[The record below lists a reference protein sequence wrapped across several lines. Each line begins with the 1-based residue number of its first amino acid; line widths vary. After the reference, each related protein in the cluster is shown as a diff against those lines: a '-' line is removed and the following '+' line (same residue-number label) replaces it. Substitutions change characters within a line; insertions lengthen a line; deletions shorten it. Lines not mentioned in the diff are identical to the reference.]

1 MLEEKEKMTK
11 KFERKTE
18 EKVKERKMMKS
29 RKGITLIALI
39 ITIIVL
45 LILAGVSLS
54 LVVGDNGVLNQ
65 AEKSAKRTNEE
76 EAKEQ
81 VGMELAGSYDES
93 GYVNLTTL
101 NNNLRNNL
109 EEKVEIKEEA
119 EDGTVTYKEL
129 TEDNEIEELPK
140 TVKYKGVDVELDG
153 ETGPR
158 YLVDKVEIGDYV
170 DIGLKYDTTYTKSY
184 EFNSSAHSNG
194 YVETT
199 KALTGWRVLS
209 KEGEGASGKVK
220 LISAGCPLTYYH
232 PSGREIEGIDRE
244 FGRFK

>member
-1 MLEEKEKMTK
+1 
-11 KFERKTE
+11 
-18 EKVKERKMMKS
+18 MMKS

-45 LILAGVSLS
+45 LILAGVSL
-54 LVVGDNGVLNQ
+54 LLAVDNGVLNQ
-65 AEKSAKRTNEE
+65 AEKSVKRTNEE

-109 EEKVEIKEEA
+109 EEKVEIKEGE
-119 EDGTVTYKEL
+119 GKYTEL

-140 TVKYKGVDVELDG
+140 IVKYKGVDVELDG

-170 DIGLKYDTTYTKSY
+170 NIDLSYKNLDTFSSNEYIETK
-184 EFNSSAHSNG
+184 E
-194 YVETT
+194 
-199 KALTGWRVLS
+199 ALTGWRVLS
-209 KEGEGASGKVK
+209 KEGERS
-220 LISAGCPLTYYH
+220 
-232 PSGREIEGIDRE
+232 
-244 FGRFK
+244 